1 MATLRSHA
9 YNDCRPLGLYVSF
22 STFPERT
29 ECPRNTPVAGLKGED
44 MDKHYVGPCLCH
56 HGSGCDDAELCV
68 GGPGR

>member
-44 MDKHYVGPCLCH
+44 MDKHY
-56 HGSGCDDAELCV
+56 
-68 GGPGR
+68 GRAVLVPPRQWLR